1 MLGSKKILRFIIAAS
16 ILVVIGAV
24 FLIARPS
31 EQEKAQQIMKNQMSE
46 AAMFVNGHGNELGV
60 LQELKGRLNS
70 IGYTI
75 QKEGEGDATLH
86 VSTYSSYAVKKG
98 PKQSLADYPDISAE
112 EKDTIY
118 SILEALPVVNKT
130 INITPTGISFT
141 SYTTFGFNLFYVNT
155 VTLNITD
162 IRNELSDSS
171 DSENFYY
178 EQIND
183 KWFISARFWQND

>member
-1 MLGSKKILRFIIAAS
+1 MLGSKKILRFVITAS
-16 ILVVIGAV
+16 IVVVIGAV

-31 EQEKAQQIMKNQMSE
+31 EQEKAQQIMKKQMSE
-46 AAMFVNGHGNELGV
+46 AAMFVNGHGNELSV
-60 LQELKGRLNS
+60 LQELKGRLDN
-70 IGYTI
+70 IRYTI
-75 QKEGEGDATLH
+75 QKEGGGDATLH
-86 VSTYSSYAVKKG
+86 VSTYSKTG
-98 PKQSLADYPDISAE
+98 PKQSFADYPDISAE

-118 SILEALPVVNKT
+118 TILEALPVVSKT
-130 INITPTGISFT
+130 IHITPTGISFR
-141 SYTTFGFNLFYVNT
+141 SDTTFGFNLFYFNT

-162 IRNELSDSS
+162 FKNELSDSP